1 MTTSEWLLPAPGP
14 VDDPGPGPAPPA
26 LLGLWALT
34 GLAGAVTVLGLL
46 SIGLLVAPLALG
58 LLVVATV
65 LTARHPALWPC
76 VVGVATGPAAAL
88 VWLGVVLGGSDPA
101 SGSCSAT
108 ADGVVTCTSDGRA
121 IVPGGFEAALALPWF
136 VAAAVVLAV
145 AVGGWVAGTRRSRLS
160 ASPR

>member
-1 MTTSEWLLPAPGP
+1 MTTSEWVLPAPGRA
-14 VDDPGPGPAPPA
+14 DGAGSGPAPLA
-26 LLGLWALT
+26 VLGLWALA

-46 SIGLLVAPLALG
+46 SFGILVAPLALG
-58 LLVVATV
+58 LLALAIV
-65 LTARHPALWPC
+65 LTVRRPHLWPC
-76 VVGVATGPAAAL
+76 VVGLAAGPVAVLA
-88 VWLGVVLGGSDPA
+88 WLGVVLGRSDPS

-108 ADGVVTCTSDGRA
+108 ADGVVTCTSDGRT

-145 AVGGWVAGTRRSRLS
+145 AVVGWVVGTRSSRLS